1 MAKSTLSFTCSTS
14 HDALLLLAF
23 YDVISNV
30 APEDSIAATDNIA
43 WLIDEIGGHAAAM
56 AEYLELE
63 GRGVP
68 WQLRGLAKMYEH
80 LPRMGKTP

>member
-1 MAKSTLSFTCSTS
+1 MTETTLSFPCSTN
-14 HDALLLLAF
+14 HALLLLAF
-23 YDVISNV
+23 YDIISDV

-43 WLIDEIGGHAAAM
+43 WLIDEIGGRAAAM

-63 GRGVP
+63 GRDVP

-80 LPRMGKTP
+80 LPGMGKTP